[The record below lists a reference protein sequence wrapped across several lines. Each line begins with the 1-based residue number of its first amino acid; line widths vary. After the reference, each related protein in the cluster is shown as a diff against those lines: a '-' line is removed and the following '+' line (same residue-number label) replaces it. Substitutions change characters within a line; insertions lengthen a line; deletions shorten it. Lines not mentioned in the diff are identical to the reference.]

1 MRRIRR
7 LLASPLASVL
17 TLALLVGA
25 TASASA
31 QQFPGSNPLTIV
43 VSYPPG
49 GLSDYFARLA
59 GSRLAESLG
68 VTVLVENKPG
78 ANGAIGTTFV
88 ARAKPDGHTISFLP
102 ASTVTTNQWL
112 MKDMGFDPLKDL
124 TPLTLALVVPNVL
137 VVPPTSPVKSF
148 AELLEVAKAK
158 PGTINFASVGVG
170 SSPHLQ
176 GEMLKRL
183 AKIDIVHVA
192 YKGAGPALQDLMAG
206 QVQMMFDNLPSV
218 LPMIQ
223 AGKLRALAVTSATPA
238 PLLPDVPPVA
248 TFLPGFEATPW
259 FGFVGPASM
268 PKDVVAK
275 LHEHLVRAVTSEG
288 VVKALQARGGEIVTS
303 TPEELA
309 KLMRNESAQMRTL
322 IVEAG
327 ISLQ

>member
-1 MRRIRR
+1 MRRIRN
-7 LLASPLASVL
+7 LLASLL
-17 TLALLVGA
+17 TLVLLGLA
-25 TASASA
+25 GSAAA
-31 QQFPGSNPLTIV
+31 QQFPGNGPLTIV

-49 GLSDYFARLA
+49 GLSDYFARLVGA
-59 GSRLAESLG
+59 KLAESLG
-68 VTVLVENKPG
+68 ITVLVENKPG
-78 ANGAIGTTFV
+78 ANGSIGTAFV

-137 VVPPTSPVKSF
+137 VVPPGSPAKNFS
-148 AELLEVAKAK
+148 ELLEMAKAK
-158 PGTINFASVGVG
+158 PGTINFGSVGVG

-223 AGKLRALAVTSATPA
+223 SGKLRALAVTSATPA
-238 PLLPDVPPVA
+238 PLLPDVPPIA
-248 TFLPGFEATPW
+248 KFLPGFEATPW
-259 FGFVGPASM
+259 FGFVGPANL
-268 PKDVVAK
+268 PKEIVAK
-275 LHEHLVRAVTSEG
+275 LHEHLVRAVKSEDI
-288 VVKALQARGGEIVTS
+288 VKALQARGGEVVTS
-303 TPEELA
+303 SPEELG
-309 KLMRNESAQMRTL
+309 KLMRTESEQMHQL
-322 IVEAG
+322 IKDAN

>member
-1 MRRIRR
+1 MRSIRN
-7 LLASPLASVL
+7 LLASLL
-17 TLALLVGA
+17 TLVLLGVAGPA
-25 TASASA
+25 VA
-31 QQFPGSNPLTIV
+31 QQFPGNGPLTIV

-49 GLSDYFARLA
+49 GLSDYFARLVGA
-59 GSRLAESLG
+59 KLAESLG
-68 VTVLVENKPG
+68 ITVLVENKPG
-78 ANGAIGTTFV
+78 ANGSIGTAFV

-137 VVPPTSPVKSF
+137 VVPPGSPAKNFS
-148 AELLEVAKAK
+148 ELLEMAKAK
-158 PGTINFASVGVG
+158 PGTINFGSVGVG

-223 AGKLRALAVTSATPA
+223 SGKLRALAVTSAAPA
-238 PLLPDVPPVA
+238 PLLPDVPPIA
-248 TFLPGFEATPW
+248 KFLPGFEATPW
-259 FGFVGPASM
+259 FGFVGPANM
-268 PKDVVAK
+268 PKEIVAK
-275 LHEHLVRAVTSEG
+275 LHEHLVRAVMSED
-288 VVKALQARGGEIVTS
+288 VVKALQARGGEVVTS
-303 TPEELA
+303 SPEELG
-309 KLMRNESAQMRTL
+309 KLMRTESEQMHQL
-322 IVEAG
+322 IKDAN

>member
-1 MRRIRR
+1 MRSIRN
-7 LLASPLASVL
+7 LLASLL
-17 TLALLVGA
+17 TLVLLGVAGPA
-25 TASASA
+25 IA
-31 QQFPGSNPLTIV
+31 QQFPGNGPLTIV

-49 GLSDYFARLA
+49 GLSDYFARLVGA
-59 GSRLAESLG
+59 KLAESLG
-68 VTVLVENKPG
+68 ITVLVENKPG
-78 ANGAIGTTFV
+78 ANGSIGTAFV

-137 VVPPTSPVKSF
+137 VVPPGSPAKNFS
-148 AELLEVAKAK
+148 ELLEMAKAK
-158 PGTINFASVGVG
+158 PGTINFGSVGVG

-223 AGKLRALAVTSATPA
+223 SGKLRALAVTSAAPA
-238 PLLPDVPPVA
+238 PLLPDVPPIA
-248 TFLPGFEATPW
+248 KFLPGFEATPW
-259 FGFVGPASM
+259 FGFVGPANM
-268 PKDVVAK
+268 PKEIVAK
-275 LHEHLVRAVTSEG
+275 LHEHLVRAVKSEDI
-288 VVKALQARGGEIVTS
+288 VKALQARGGEVVTS
-303 TPEELA
+303 SPEELG
-309 KLMRNESAQMRTL
+309 KLMRTESEQMHQL
-322 IVEAG
+322 IKDAN

>member
-1 MRRIRR
+1 MRRIRS
-7 LLASPLASVL
+7 LLASLL
-17 TLALLVGA
+17 TLALLGMAGPAV
-25 TASASA
+25 A
-31 QQFPGSNPLTIV
+31 QQFPGSGPLTIV

-49 GLSDYFARLA
+49 GLSDYFARLVGA
-59 GSRLAESLG
+59 KLAESLG
-68 VTVLVENKPG
+68 ITVLVENKPG
-78 ANGAIGTTFV
+78 ANGSIGTAFV

-137 VVPPTSPVKSF
+137 VVPPGSPAKSF
-148 AELLEVAKAK
+148 SELMDMAKAK
-158 PGTINFASVGVG
+158 PGTINYASVGVG

-183 AKIDIVHVA
+183 AKVDIVHVA

-223 AGKLRALAVTSATPA
+223 SGKLRALAVTSATSA
-238 PLLPDVPPVA
+238 PLLPDVPPIA
-248 TFLPGFEATPW
+248 KFLPGFEATPW
-259 FGFVGPASM
+259 FGFVGPANL
-268 PKDVVAK
+268 PKEIVAK
-275 LHEHLVRAVTSEG
+275 LHDHLVRAVKSEDI
-288 VVKALQARGGEIVTS
+288 VKALQARGGEIVTS
-303 TPEELA
+303 TPEELG
-309 KLMRNESAQMRTL
+309 KLMRTESEQMHQL
-322 IVEAG
+322 IKDAN

>member
-7 LLASPLASVL
+7 LLASLLASVL

-78 ANGAIGTTFV
+78 ANGAIGTAFV

-223 AGKLRALAVTSATPA
+223 AGKLRALAVTSAAPA
-238 PLLPDVPPVA
+238 PLLPDVPP
-248 TFLPGFEATPW
+248 PW

-275 LHEHLVRAVTSEG
+275 LHEHLVRAVTSEE
-288 VVKALQARGGEIVTS
+288 VVKALRARGGEIVTS

-309 KLMRNESAQMRTL
+309 KLMRNESEQMRTL